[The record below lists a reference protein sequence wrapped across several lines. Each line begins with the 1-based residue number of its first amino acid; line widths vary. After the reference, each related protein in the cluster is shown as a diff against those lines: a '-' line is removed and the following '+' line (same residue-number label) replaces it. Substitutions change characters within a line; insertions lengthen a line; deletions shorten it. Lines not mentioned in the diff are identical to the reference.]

1 MASTGN
7 LASIPRGKCR
17 RKGSLL
23 LAGHPNVKAISRRGT
38 DRGTVLP
45 APLVQLGVVGGVGV
59 GTSGAGQLDSDWSRI
74 IPVRSAIMRYA
85 PRRSSRESRTVPS
98 PGPWRVASRATG
110 AQGARARTS
119 RCRPGLCGAA
129 RRGRT
134 GYSDSRVEL
143 VRPGGVGPV
152 QRVKNCH
159 YAKKRHIHA
168 IQWSRSE
175 KFEEKSQPARSS
187 RAKTIEGSTP
197 ARFGEERC
205 MLCRRQ
211 TRAWL

>member
-17 RKGSLL
+17 RKGSVL

-74 IPVRSAIMRYA
+74 MPVRSAPMRYA

-134 GYSDSRVEL
+134 GYSTRVTVT
-143 VRPGGVGPV
+143 VRPRSTVGTFNASKIVIMRKNGTFMRYNGRDPRNSRRRASQQGPV
-152 QRVKNCH
+152 
-159 YAKKRHIHA
+159 
-168 IQWSRSE
+168 
-175 KFEEKSQPARSS
+175 
-187 RAKTIEGSTP
+187 
-197 ARFGEERC
+197 ER
-205 MLCRRQ
+205 RP
-211 TRAWL
+211 

>member
-74 IPVRSAIMRYA
+74 MRYA
-85 PRRSSRESRTVPS
+85 PRPCGTLRAAALASHVPYRLPVPGEWRPGRPALRAPARGHRAAGPGCAGQRGVAVPVTRLESGVTPRPRSTVGTFNASKIVIMRKNGTFMRYNGRDPRNS
-98 PGPWRVASRATG
+98 KSRAS
-110 AQGARARTS
+110 QQ
-119 RCRPGLCGAA
+119 
-129 RRGRT
+129 
-134 GYSDSRVEL
+134 
-143 VRPGGVGPV
+143 GPV
-152 QRVKNCH
+152 
-159 YAKKRHIHA
+159 
-168 IQWSRSE
+168 
-175 KFEEKSQPARSS
+175 
-187 RAKTIEGSTP
+187 
-197 ARFGEERC
+197 ER
-205 MLCRRQ
+205 RP
-211 TRAWL
+211 

>member
-74 IPVRSAIMRYA
+74 MRYA

-134 GYSDSRVEL
+134 GYSTRVRSYGTPAVDPVGTFNASKIVIMRKNGTFMRYNGRDPRNSKSRASQQ
-143 VRPGGVGPV
+143 GPV
-152 QRVKNCH
+152 
-159 YAKKRHIHA
+159 
-168 IQWSRSE
+168 
-175 KFEEKSQPARSS
+175 
-187 RAKTIEGSTP
+187 
-197 ARFGEERC
+197 ER
-205 MLCRRQ
+205 RP
-211 TRAWL
+211 